1 LDITLALGE
10 VAMMRTL
17 WVIVSV
23 SCVTVLLSEATGV
36 ALLWSQGLLT
46 TRRLREARDVFGP
59 QEKEAATFDTEP
71 QPALPSS
78 QEVLRERSLRVLS
91 LGSLETEVG
100 LLKSMIENERN
111 GLIAQR
117 ADFQKDK
124 AAFNTQL
131 QQLSE
136 KNIVEAREQSRSV
149 LLALPPADAV
159 DRLMQLTVTEDV
171 LLMREMPE
179 AKIALLLKEFAAQ
192 PEAGDTAGGG
202 RDMASRVQRA
212 KEIFK
217 QITQGEPR
225 DSIIRSALNNLQQAE
240 PDRGT
245 TPPNK

>member
-1 LDITLALGE
+1 
-10 VAMMRTL
+10 MMRTL

-23 SCVTVLLSEATGV
+23 SCVTVLLSEAAGV
-36 ALLWSQGLLT
+36 GLLWSQGMLT
-46 TRRLREARDVFGP
+46 TRRLREVREVFGP
-59 QEKEAATFDTEP
+59 QEKETATFDTEP

-78 QEVLRERSLRVLS
+78 QDVLRDRSLRVLS

-124 AAFNTQL
+124 ASFNTQL

-136 KNIVEAREQSRSV
+136 KNIVEAREQARSV
-149 LLALPPADAV
+149 LLALPPTEAV
-159 DRLMQLTVTEDV
+159 ERLMQLTVTEDV

-179 AKIALLLKEFAAQ
+179 AKIALLLKEFATQ
-192 PEAGDTAGGG
+192 PEGGDAATGG
-202 RDMASRVQRA
+202 RDAAARVQRG
-212 KEIFK
+212 KDIFK

-225 DSIIRSALNNLQQAE
+225 DSIIRTALNNLQQAE

>member
-1 LDITLALGE
+1 MIRKLWIVLSVCCVAALMSEALG
-10 VAMMRTL
+10 V
-17 WVIVSV
+17 
-23 SCVTVLLSEATGV
+23 G
-36 ALLWSQGLLT
+36 LLWSRGLLSA
-46 TRRLREARDVFGP
+46 RRLREMRDVLGP
-59 QEKEAATFDTEP
+59 QEKEAVVAEGEAP
-71 QPALPSS
+71 PALPSS

-117 ADFQKDK
+117 ADFQKEK

-159 DRLMQLTVTEDV
+159 ERLMQLSVEEDV

-179 AKIALLLKEFAAQ
+179 AKIALLLKEFATP
-192 PEAGDTAGGG
+192 PETGGG
-202 RDMASRVQRA
+202 DAATLARTTVARTERA
-212 KEIFK
+212 KEIFARISK
-217 QITQGEPR
+217 GEPR
-225 DSIIRSALNNLQQAE
+225 ESIIRSALNNLQQAE
-240 PDRGT
+240 ADRPAT
-245 TPPNK
+245 ASNK

>member
-17 WVIVSV
+17 WVIMSV
-23 SCVTVLLSEATGV
+23 GCVTVLLSEAAGV

-46 TRRLREARDVFGP
+46 TRRLREVREVFGP

-78 QEVLRERSLRVLS
+78 QDVLRERSLRVLS

-149 LLALPPADAV
+149 LLALPPTDAV

-179 AKIALLLKEFAAQ
+179 AKIALLLKEFATQ
-192 PEAGDTAGGG
+192 PEAGDTAAGG
-202 RDMASRVQRA
+202 RDVALRVQRA

-225 DSIIRSALNNLQQAE
+225 DSIIRAALNNLQQTE

>member
-1 LDITLALGE
+1 
-10 VAMMRTL
+10 MMRTL

-23 SCVTVLLSEATGV
+23 SCVTVLLSEAAGV

-46 TRRLREARDVFGP
+46 ARRLRDVRDVFGP
-59 QEKEAATFDTEP
+59 QEKETATFDTEP

-78 QEVLRERSLRVLS
+78 QDVLRDRSLRVLS
-91 LGSLETEVG
+91 LGSLETEVA

-124 AAFNTQL
+124 ASFSTQL

-136 KNIVEAREQSRSV
+136 KNIVEAREQSRAV

-179 AKIALLLKEFAAQ
+179 AKIALLLKEFAAA
-192 PEAGDTAGGG
+192 PEAGDAPANA
-202 RDMASRVQRA
+202 RDATSRIQRA
-212 KEIFK
+212 KDIFER
-217 QITQGEPR
+217 ITKGEPR
-225 DSIIRSALNNLQQAE
+225 DSIIRSAFNTLQQTE
-240 PDRGT
+240 PDRAA
-245 TPPNK
+245 TPANK

>member
-1 LDITLALGE
+1 
-10 VAMMRTL
+10 MMRTL